1 MPKTLTRERSC
12 PTISAS
18 ISYLILQGWD
28 MRFPIRSVLPGVVTA
43 ALLAAGTTACTY
55 KNSGASSGGQAA
67 PAARTGSGADLVDGS
82 GTKVA
87 LVPGGAHPYFQPWKT
102 AGATAKKTYGLGS
115 VAFDETAEWDQQK
128 QNNLLST
135 LAARGYNAFGVFG
148 VSPTDI
154 NTTFADLKSQGFP
167 VASLGS
173 CPAGDKDEAD
183 FCLSTDV
190 ELAAY
195 KAAKAAIEAMGGRGT
210 LVHLTGNNVDAN
222 TQLRIKGVTRA
233 VRESGGKV
241 RLLQTI
247 TDIDTDLQTA
257 QKAVSDLMA
266 AKGDQ
271 ITGIVATAYNP
282 AVAAADVV
290 RTSGS
295 KAKVIAIDDDAKIL
309 SAIEQGT
316 VTATVVQNPVG
327 QAEIGTWALALLQT
341 KQCTVR
347 DPGVEVDSG
356 SFVVNKATVSG
367 YDKAR
372 QAKTAQLKKQFAD
385 KILSCG

>member
-1 MPKTLTRERSC
+1 
-12 PTISAS
+12 
-18 ISYLILQGWD
+18 
-28 MRFPIRSVLPGVVTA
+28 
-43 ALLAAGTTACTY
+43 LLAAGATACTY

-67 PAARTGSGADLVDGS
+67 PAARAGSGADLVDGS

-309 SAIEQGT
+309 SAIKQGT

-347 DPGVEVDSG
+347 DPGAEVDSG
-356 SFVVNKATVSG
+356 SFVVNKANVSG